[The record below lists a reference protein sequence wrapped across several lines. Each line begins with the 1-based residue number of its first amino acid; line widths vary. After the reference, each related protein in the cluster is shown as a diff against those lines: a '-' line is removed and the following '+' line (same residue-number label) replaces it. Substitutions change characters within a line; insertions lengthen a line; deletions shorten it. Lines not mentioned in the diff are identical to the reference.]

1 MFSLES
7 FNKEY
12 ETETTELVINGRK
25 FQMLLPKDLTR
36 FINPDDV
43 LPKFPLWAKIWQA
56 SWVLA
61 DYIAKIPVESK
72 KKFLEIGAG
81 AGLVSVVAASFGHRI
96 TLTESNPDALLFS
109 RANAFINGCPQLP
122 ILALDWNRPRLAETF
137 DYIVAS
143 EVTYKKKDLGPL
155 MKLFKTCLNPDGE
168 VILVGEIKRV
178 AKDFYKIL
186 ETDFNLKMQKV
197 VLRSS
202 GEEFAIY
209 LIRMTVKEE
218 YP

>member
-1 MFSLES
+1 
-7 FNKEY
+7 
-12 ETETTELVINGRK
+12 
-25 FQMLLPKDLTR
+25 MLLPKDLTR
-36 FINPDDV
+36 FINIDDV
-43 LPKFPLWAKIWQA
+43 LHKFPLWAKIWQA

-81 AGLVSVVAASFGHRI
+81 AGLVSIVAASFGHHI

-122 ILALDWNRPRLAETF
+122 ILALDWNRPCLAETF

-143 EVTYKKKDLGPL
+143 EVTYKKKDWGPL
-155 MKLFKTCLNPDGE
+155 VKLLKTCLNPDGE
-168 VILVGEIKRV
+168 VILVGDMKRV
-178 AKDFYKIL
+178 AKGFYKIL
-186 ETDFNLKMQKV
+186 ETDFNLKMQKI

-209 LIRMTVKEE
+209 LIRMTVKE
-218 YP
+218 